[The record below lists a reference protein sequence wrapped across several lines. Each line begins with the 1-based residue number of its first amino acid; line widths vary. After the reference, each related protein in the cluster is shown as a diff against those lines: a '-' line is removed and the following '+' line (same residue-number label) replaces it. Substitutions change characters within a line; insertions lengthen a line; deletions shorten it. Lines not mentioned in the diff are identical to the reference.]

1 MREARAG
8 DPDGPGGRHTA
19 GPASERPQSGRTLR
33 MGFVLDVAGY
43 GTRSVPDRDD
53 VQRRLRRL
61 VVAISDQA
69 YTLIIQ
75 PGYPG
80 IPAGQF
86 TQTNVTAKEFSGPAW
101 IWLSARQWVSP
112 GSRAPW
118 CAGASSNGPGPAAGG
133 RSVGL
138 GHA

>member
-61 VVAISDQA
+61 VVAMLSECGLKLDVRVVDYQWTGDGINGVLPSD
-69 YTLIIQ
+69 ID
-75 PGYPG
+75 PPS
-80 IPAGQF
+80 
-86 TQTNVTAKEFSGPAW
+86 V
-101 IWLSARQWVSP
+101 LSVLVRSLAAALSEDNARHSDRV
-112 GSRAPW
+112 RD
-118 CAGASSNGPGPAAGG
+118 
-133 RSVGL
+133 RKSVV
-138 GHA
+138 